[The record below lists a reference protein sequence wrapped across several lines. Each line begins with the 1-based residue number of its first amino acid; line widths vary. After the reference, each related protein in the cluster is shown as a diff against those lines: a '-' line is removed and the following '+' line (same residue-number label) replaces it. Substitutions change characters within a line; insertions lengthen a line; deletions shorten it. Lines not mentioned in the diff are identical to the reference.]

1 MTLNAFQMVLLAP
14 LSQRPNRFL
23 FPSEQQLSKTQDKKT
38 RQDKSKRLFIQL
50 VYNGDMK
57 VNRNGVRLL
66 DQQHFPGKFRAEWQT
81 GLHCESEVCEEPKSK
96 C

>member
-1 MTLNAFQMVLLAP
+1 MTLNAFQVVLLVP
-14 LSQRPNRFL
+14 LSQRPNHFL
-23 FPSEQQLSKTQDKKT
+23 FSSEQQLSKAQDKNT

-66 DQQHFPGKFRAEWQT
+66 DQQHFPRKFRAWWQT
-81 GLHCESEVCEEPKSK
+81 ELHCESEVCKEPKSK